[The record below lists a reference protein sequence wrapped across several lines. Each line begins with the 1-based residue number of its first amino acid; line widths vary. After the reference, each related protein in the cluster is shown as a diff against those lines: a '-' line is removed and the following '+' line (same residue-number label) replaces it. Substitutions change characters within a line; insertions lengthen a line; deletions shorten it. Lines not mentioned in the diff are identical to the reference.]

1 MNRTNFHYSLLNS
14 TLNRQR
20 RGDYVEVV
28 DTFSMACK
36 YMRLCKRNWHNYHFA
51 LRDFDLQRQNIEYFS
66 QHLSFDYFEDT
77 MAKNT
82 QFQGFNFA
90 KIDMSDPD
98 FADFDKWILSNTVDK
113 IIPLLLEDG
122 YKLSMSF
129 VADSG
134 SFSATISGN
143 AEHPKNPNSGLS
155 SFSDDVFEAIQ
166 LTGYKHLVMAK
177 RGTWQVAKK
186 RLRG

>member
-1 MNRTNFHYSLLNS
+1 MHRNNFNSSLLNS
-14 TLNRQR
+14 TLKRQR

-28 DTFSMACK
+28 DTFRMACK
-36 YMRLCKRNWHNYHFA
+36 YMVSCKRNWHNYHFA
-51 LRDFDLQRQNIEYFS
+51 LRDFDIQRQNIEYFS
-66 QHLSFDYFEDT
+66 RSIELDYFEDN

-82 QFQGFNFA
+82 QFNGFSFA
-90 KIDMSDPD
+90 KIDMTDAD
-98 FADFDKWILSNTVDK
+98 FADFDNWINTSTVDK
-113 IIPLLLEDG
+113 LIPLLLEDG
-122 YKLSMSF
+122 YKLSLAF

-143 AEHPKNPNSGLS
+143 SEHSKNPNSGLS

-166 LTGYKHLVMAK
+166 LTAYKHIVMAK
-177 RGTWQVAKK
+177 RGVWTTSKK